1 MVADG
6 DKIFLQVNWRCGDYR
21 SGPSQII
28 RVLKCGG
35 KQERESEGWQ

>member
-6 DKIFLQVNWRCGDYR
+6 DKIFLQLNWRCGDYP
-21 SGPSQII
+21 SGPTQI